1 MKNWKISFGKIVDQ
15 DDKVI
20 CGLPKR
26 ENNDAAHLIASA
38 PELLDSLKDLEN
50 TLSCKPYDRDEQKLL
65 VIARAAIAKAKGL
78 NNMKT
83 IQHTPGPWAVA
94 GESYNDHEA
103 YVIEAGGRTIC
114 WTASSLDDAGIEV
127 ITAEDD
133 ANADL
138 LAAAPDLL
146 SALESLL
153 EDHKRMFPEAHPHSV
168 IKWAEC
174 AEVSRAQKAI
184 SKAKGESK

>member
-1 MKNWKISFGKIVDQ
+1 
-15 DDKVI
+15 
-20 CGLPKR
+20 
-26 ENNDAAHLIASA
+26 
-38 PELLDSLKDLEN
+38 
-50 TLSCKPYDRDEQKLL
+50 
-65 VIARAAIAKAKGL
+65 
-78 NNMKT
+78 MKT
-83 IQHTPGPWAVA
+83 IQHTPGPWSVA
-94 GESYNDHEA
+94 GESCNDHEA

-184 SKAKGESK
+184 SKAKGLNNMSKPNQLEDSDYILSQGAAWLEVKNFAIRIHATNEGVVVDIYRNGDEASNAIASAYAFDSELED

>member
-1 MKNWKISFGKIVDQ
+1 
-15 DDKVI
+15 
-20 CGLPKR
+20 
-26 ENNDAAHLIASA
+26 
-38 PELLDSLKDLEN
+38 
-50 TLSCKPYDRDEQKLL
+50 
-65 VIARAAIAKAKGL
+65 
-78 NNMKT
+78 MKT
-83 IQHTPGPWAVA
+83 IQHTPGPWSVA

-146 SALESLL
+146 SALEILL
-153 EDHKRMFPEAHPHSV
+153 KHEGETELNAIGLELKTDALE
-168 IKWAEC
+168 
-174 AEVSRAQKAI
+174 KAI
-184 SKAKGESK
+184 CKAKSAIAKAKGTAE